1 MTRSGGTRHA
11 DLPKRYGHRSGRW
24 SPDCT
29 TGEPDEFERFQ
40 SGSEGGGGNGAL
52 RQPRRP
58 PTLCLPLF
66 RSREDPGEE
75 PLDSLPEA
83 GITRFAVP
91 RDVQDFDPVGG
102 KPGDD
107 IARPGD
113 PLLDDEVGL
122 AVLPAS
128 GDGRPITRRVRAAEP
143 ERPV

>member
-58 PTLCLPLF
+58 PTLCASFYVSCNHALSAGSHSVDVSGATG
-66 RSREDPGEE
+66 R
-75 PLDSLPEA
+75 PEVERPNGRKQPA
-83 GITRFAVP
+83 RVKSH
-91 RDVQDFDPVGG
+91 G
-102 KPGDD
+102 KPES
-107 IARPGD
+107 IRRPRGE
-113 PLLDDEVGL
+113 PR
-122 AVLPAS
+122 PAWS
-128 GDGRPITRRVRAAEP
+128 RLHCCASCYSMSYPSSNEEDS
-143 ERPV
+143 